1 MIYIR
6 EHINVVILLIVE
18 EVSPITLFE
27 DCLNEHWGLFW
38 SVYHRIVSAT
48 IMNVTRKQSEFK
60 FHISHFYA
68 LPSSSEKKN

>member
-18 EVSPITLFE
+18 EVSPIRLFE

-38 SVYHRIVSAT
+38 SAYHRIVSAT
-48 IMNVTRKQSEFK
+48 ILNVTRKQSAFK
-60 FHISHFYA
+60 FQINDFYA
-68 LPSSSEKKN
+68 LSSSSEKKN

>member
-38 SVYHRIVSAT
+38 SVYHRIISAT
-48 IMNVTRKQSEFK
+48 MLNVTRKQSAFK
-60 FHISHFYA
+60 FQINDFYA

>member
-48 IMNVTRKQSEFK
+48 IMNVTRKQSAFK